1 MGQCCAEPVCEFN
14 TQVGSITGHG
24 MTSGI
29 GAATGNAVATPNDN
43 CTYDGKMYKQDQ
55 TWLVGCDQQCVC
67 EDAVYGYYCCYNRC
81 PQYTNVPSE
90 CTRAPAGDGCCETI
104 TCPASSLLTPSTTNI
119 LSLGS
124 GNGILQPNPLSPT
137 GQLIQVVPTLPP
149 GATVGPNTALTGY
162 QVPPIRYCVYKN
174 KMYRQSE
181 RWVDGCDYNCI
192 CEDASTGFWRCAD
205 MCLKYPP
212 MNQYCQ
218 LIADPDSPCCKKP
231 FCQIPGVLGGLVG
244 LGSTPIP
251 VVTTMPSVSF
261 TPTESPKPATCV
273 YKGTQY
279 AQGQQWFDGCDSK
292 CVCYDASSNLYTCS
306 QRCQHNVNAHLS
318 ARRCSTYYGIDTSR
332 CTMKPDPSDPAC
344 CTIPVCTP
352 ITATPPTGPTP
363 VPSVPGGS
371 FVVTN
376 VPGIGYCDYKG
387 TRYSQGQ
394 VWQDGCDYKCDCVDA
409 SEGQYQCNE
418 M

>member
-1 MGQCCAEPVCEFN
+1 MP
-14 TQVGSITGHG
+14 TGPIPTG
-24 MTSGI
+24 GI
-29 GAATGNAVATPNDN
+29 G
-43 CTYDGKMYKQDQ
+43 
-55 TWLVGCDQQCVC
+55 
-67 EDAVYGYYCCYNRC
+67 
-81 PQYTNVPSE
+81 
-90 CTRAPAGDGCCETI
+90 
-104 TCPASSLLTPSTTNI
+104 
-119 LSLGS
+119 
-124 GNGILQPNPLSPT
+124 
-137 GQLIQVVPTLPP
+137 
-149 GATVGPNTALTGY
+149 
-162 QVPPIRYCVYKN
+162 YCVYKN

-306 QRCQHNVNAHLS
+306 QRC
-318 ARRCSTYYGIDTSR
+318 STYYGIDTSR